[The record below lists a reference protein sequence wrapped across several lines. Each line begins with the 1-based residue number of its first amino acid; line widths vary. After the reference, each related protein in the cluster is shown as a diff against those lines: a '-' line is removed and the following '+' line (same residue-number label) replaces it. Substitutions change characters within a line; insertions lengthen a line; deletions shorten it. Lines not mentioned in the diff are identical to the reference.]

1 MSYTNTPTAI
11 TKNMTNNHF
20 QNLKNQLIEIKIIKK
35 SDKLTIKAET
45 EKAQLFAINDAP
57 LFWVPKSLV
66 KKKGRTFFINKCFNI
81 KKEMT
86 YQGG

>member
-1 MSYTNTPTAI
+1 
-11 TKNMTNNHF
+11 MTNNHF

-81 KKEMT
+81 KKELT